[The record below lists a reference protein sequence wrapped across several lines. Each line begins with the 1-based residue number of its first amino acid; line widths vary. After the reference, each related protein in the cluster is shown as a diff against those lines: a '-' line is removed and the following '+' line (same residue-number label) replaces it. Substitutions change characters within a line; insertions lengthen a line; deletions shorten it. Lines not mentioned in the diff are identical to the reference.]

1 MTQKPEDFGRAVDAL
16 FKDVVDTLSK
26 TILVVDDS
34 MTMRRII
41 KRALDNL
48 GSFTVLEAANG
59 LEGLGKL
66 QTADVAL
73 IISDWNM
80 PEMNGLDFVK
90 AVRAIARY
98 AKTPILMV
106 TTVNHKQEVYEAV
119 KSGVNGYLVKP
130 FKEEDL
136 ATKVCALLKYKN

>member
-1 MTQKPEDFGRAVDAL
+1 MIGRDGNIGRTIDDL
-16 FKDVVDTLSK
+16 FKDVVDNLTK

-41 KRALDNL
+41 TRALANI
-48 GSFTVLEAANG
+48 GSFTLIEAANG
-59 LEGLGKL
+59 LEGLAKL
-66 QTADVAL
+66 QSADVHL

-90 AVRAIARY
+90 AVRAIGRFAG
-98 AKTPILMV
+98 TPILMV

-136 ATKVCALLKYKN
+136 AAKVCALLKYKR